1 MYKSVLF
8 KSLTLIS
15 VVWVVCVFSGCQSVQ
30 VEQQTSKPVFFPPPP
45 EVPRLQFLKSFS
57 GPDDLGAVT
66 TSAFE
71 RFVLGKPETTDGIT
85 TPYGIA
91 IFEGKLYVCDVGK
104 RMVEVLDLENRTFS
118 YLTKDRRLTNP
129 VNIYIDDDGTKYI
142 ADPTAGSI
150 FVFDKNDNLSAI
162 FGTESKINP
171 IDVVVRGQR
180 CYVTDFGSNQVVV
193 LDKTTGKEISR
204 IGKKS
209 KRERQVEPLGEL
221 PDGEFSLISDL
232 ALDQQG
238 NIYVTDKAGARITQF
253 DSSGTFMRTIGRLGD
268 NIDEFVRPK
277 GIAIDKGSRIWV
289 VDAATEVAKIYNQ
302 QAQLLLFFGLPGNEP
317 GMMNLPAKIVL
328 DYDNVKLFQQYAV
341 KGADIEFLVLV
352 SNQYGLNK
360 ISVYG
365 FGRFPVQ
372 EKAIEQARMFA
383 RKPELENEFERQ
395 MSKPLALTKAG
406 PKKTAFNIFGQKE
419 EIAELYYSSMAFFRA
434 GQLEKARE
442 ALVTV
447 LNSGLI
453 PPAMAKTIQD
463 DLADIDNR
471 LLAKSRQER
480 EIAELYYSSMA
491 FYRAGRL
498 EKARQGLVKVLKS
511 ALIPPVMAKT
521 IRNDLADIDNRLAK
535 SGQKRGIAELYYSS
549 IALYRAGQLEK
560 AREGL
565 VKVLNSN
572 SIPPV
577 MVKTI
582 KNYLADIDNT
592 LAKRRSTRP

>member
-8 KSLTLIS
+8 KSLTLIN

-30 VEQQTSKPVFFPPPP
+30 VEQQSSKPVFFPPPP

-66 TSAFE
+66 SSAFE
-71 RFVLGKPETTDGIT
+71 RFVLGKPETMDGIT
-85 TPYGIA
+85 TPYGVA

-104 RMVEVLDLENRTFS
+104 RMVEVLDLKNRTFS

-162 FGTESKINP
+162 FGTESNINP

-193 LDKTTGKEISR
+193 LDKTTGREISR
-204 IGKKS
+204 IGEKS
-209 KRERQVEPLGEL
+209 KRERQVEPLAEL

-253 DSSGTFMRTIGRLGD
+253 DRSGTFMRTIGRLGD

-317 GMMNLPAKIVL
+317 GMMNLPAKIIL
-328 DYDNVKLFQQYAV
+328 DYDNVELFQQYAV
-341 KGADIEFLVLV
+341 EGADIEFLVLV

-395 MSKPLALTKAG
+395 MSKPSYLTKAE

-434 GQLEKARE
+434 GQFEKARE
-442 ALVTV
+442 GLVKV

-453 PPAMAKTIQD
+453 PPAMAKTIQN

-471 LLAKSRQER
+471 LAKSRQER

-491 FYRAGRL
+491 FYRAGQL
-498 EKARQGLVKVLKS
+498 EKAREGLVKVLKS
-511 ALIPPVMAKT
+511 GLIPPTMART
-521 IRNDLADIDNRLAK
+521 TQNDLADIDNRLAR

-549 IALYRAGQLEK
+549 IALYRAGRLEK

-565 VKVLNSN
+565 VKVLNSD